1 MCRQNKLCPKLI
13 SKEKCFR
20 VERYDQRAM
29 VEVFHEHIP
38 LHRISQE
45 VEIEALHT
53 LVGHFEGWSGTYIL
67 HLLLNKRR
75 GGPECWPGF
84 IGHIEYPE
92 PGVIRRYF
100 SSKNTTA
107 WTDTIVS
114 TGSFRRK
121 AEAE

>member
-1 MCRQNKLCPKLI
+1 
-13 SKEKCFR
+13 
-20 VERYDQRAM
+20 M

-45 VEIEALHT
+45 AEIEALHT
-53 LVGHFEGWSGTYIL
+53 LVSHFEGWSETYIL
-67 HLLLNKRR
+67 HSLLNKRQ

-84 IGHIEYPE
+84 ISHVAYPE

-107 WTDTIVS
+107 WTDTVVS
-114 TGSFRRK
+114 IRSFRIK
-121 AEAE
+121 A